1 MAGTEPD
8 ASETPLMSSLVDI
21 NSHVRDVLNIVNNQP
36 ATCSMSHSVA
46 QSWTRCLVDFGLDPG
61 RFVMPPVLTQQEL
74 TQRREAADDLI
85 ACSKLEMTTL
95 YQQLADPELAVILVD
110 ANGVIVHQVSSV
122 PFGEAVAA
130 DGLRIGAVWSERE
143 AGTNGMGTCLTE
155 RECLAIYQHEHF
167 YPRYT
172 SLTCSAAP
180 IFDERGTI
188 VGVLDVTSRSKMLQ
202 QHSLVLVGM
211 SRQMIEN
218 RLIDSRYRRAN
229 TVHFHS
235 RPEFVGTLHAGK
247 LAVDDDGV
255 VLAANRSALF
265 QLDLRSPDQL
275 CGKRIEEAFSA
286 TLEDMIARSIRGSF
300 HPITVYSAHANNRFF
315 LIAQTPRDAAS
326 FGGASQTA
334 PSARGPWSDVSI
346 NRSPR
351 AKNPRDAR
359 EAKPAAAGL
368 DKLSHLEFGDPRMA
382 AQSQLAARV
391 IQRKIPIILRG
402 QTGTG
407 KEVFANALHSISP
420 NAAGAFVAVNCAS
433 LPETLIESELF
444 GYRAGAFTGAQREG
458 RRGKIVQANN
468 GTLFLDEIGDMPMA
482 LQARLLRVLEEH
494 EVTPLGAETTIKVDF
509 QLISASHRNLLDLV
523 QRGLF
528 REDLYYRLNGI
539 EINLPP
545 LCERADL
552 LPLVQHILESES
564 DDPPE
569 LSAEARQALS
579 SYAWPGNIRQLRH
592 VLQMAIAL
600 CDGPEIRCAHLPA
613 EIVDDANGTQSRASA
628 AGQFAQPMRPPA
640 APPFDDDTDLSALNA
655 IQLKERETVLAM
667 LDEHRW
673 NVSNVAKTLG
683 ISRNTLY
690 RKMHRLHIRLS
701 HDGAQATADVE
712 PGA

>member
-1 MAGTEPD
+1 
-8 ASETPLMSSLVDI
+8 MSSLVDI

-74 TQRREAADDLI
+74 NTHREAAGDLI

-130 DGLRIGAVWSERE
+130 DGLRVGAVWSERE

-315 LIAQTPRDAAS
+315 VIAQTPRDAES
-326 FGGASQTA
+326 FGAASHA
-334 PSARGPWSDVSI
+334 LPSARGPWSDVSI
-346 NRSPR
+346 NRNAR
-351 AKNPRDAR
+351 AKTPR

-569 LSAEARQALS
+569 LSAEARQALA

-613 EIVDDANGTQSRASA
+613 EIVDDARGTNPRASS
-628 AGQFAQPMRPPA
+628 AGQFAQPARA
-640 APPFDDDTDLSALNA
+640 AVAPPFDDDTDLSALNA

-701 HDGAQATADVE
+701 HDGAQASADDAASMN
-712 PGA
+712 GR